1 MGLMDKLKAG
11 AEQAKD
17 LAGEAAARAK
27 DEARDLQ
34 TKRELGQAYDELGK
48 TVFDL
53 CEKGELT
60 HAESRAAGDQDP
72 RAEGTARAAS
82 CECRAGG
89 GRLRDSAGGGSRGL
103 RARRGRRGG
112 KALLLTASPR

>member
-53 CEKGELT
+53 SEKGELT
-60 HAESRAAGDQDP
+60 HASLEPHVAKIRGLKEQLAQ
-72 RAEGTARAAS
+72 RAAS
-82 CECRAGG
+82 AQQEAAASETPPAAEAEGAAPAGDDG
-89 GRLRDSAGGGSRGL
+89 AEKPSS
-103 RARRGRRGG
+103 
-112 KALLLTASPR
+112 